1 MARVIDTFP
10 APKVTSLYP
19 WDQWLDGQVWEL
31 VAGEDFNAKPQTI
44 RQNAAAQATKRSG
57 RVKTRLL
64 EDGER
69 QVVVIQFERR
79 R

>member
-1 MARVIDTFP
+1 MARVISSFP
-10 APKVTSLYP
+10 PATTRTRYP

-31 VAGEDFNAKPQTI
+31 VAGEDFTAKPETI
-44 RQNAAAQATKRSG
+44 RQSASSQATKRGG
-57 RVKTRLL
+57 RVKTRLI

-69 QVVVIQFERR
+69 QMVVVQFERR